1 MPLCHSQVNHFI
13 NMKVILTTNIKKLG
27 KIGDLVEVKDGYARN
42 FLLKNKKA
50 LVANK
55 KNTEYFEQQKSE
67 INKKNEIEKN
77 KANETFQILNNA
89 ELEVY
94 KEAMENGQLYGSI
107 NIKEIVTLIKEQ
119 KDLNISAE
127 KIETKGQLKN
137 TGISKVFVNLH
148 AEVIATI
155 NLNVKPKVE

>member
-1 MPLCHSQVNHFI
+1 MQ
-13 NMKVILTTNIKKLG
+13 VILLENIKKLG
-27 KIGDLVEVKDGYARN
+27 AIGEKVTVKDGYARN

-67 INKKNEIEKN
+67 INKKNEVEKN
-77 KANETFQILNNA
+77 KANEVFQVLNDA
-89 ELEVY
+89 ELEIY

-119 KDLNISAE
+119 KNLDISAE
-127 KIETKGQLKN
+127 KVETKGQLKN
-137 TGISKVFVNLH
+137 TGISKVFINLH

-155 NLNVKPKVE
+155 NLNIKPKVE

>member
-1 MPLCHSQVNHFI
+1 MQ
-13 NMKVILTTNIKKLG
+13 VILLENIKKLG
-27 KIGDLVEVKDGYARN
+27 AIGEKVTVKDGYARN

-67 INKKNEIEKN
+67 INKKNEVEKK
-77 KANETFQILNNA
+77 KANEVFQVLNNA

-119 KDLNISAE
+119 KNLDISAE

-137 TGISKVFVNLH
+137 TGISKVYINLH

>member
-1 MPLCHSQVNHFI
+1 MQ
-13 NMKVILTTNIKKLG
+13 VILLENIKKLG
-27 KIGDLVEVKDGYARN
+27 AIGEKVTVKDGYARN

-77 KANETFQILNNA
+77 KANETFQVLNNA
-89 ELEVY
+89 ELEIY

-119 KDLNISAE
+119 KDLDISAE

-137 TGISKVFVNLH
+137 TGISKVYINLH

>member
-1 MPLCHSQVNHFI
+1 MQ
-13 NMKVILTTNIKKLG
+13 VILLENIKKLG
-27 KIGDLVEVKDGYARN
+27 AIGEKVTVKDGYARN

-67 INKKNEIEKN
+67 INKKNEVEKN

-119 KDLNISAE
+119 KNLDISAE

-137 TGISKVFVNLH
+137 TDISKVYINLH

>member
-1 MPLCHSQVNHFI
+1 MQ
-13 NMKVILTTNIKKLG
+13 VILLENIKKLG
-27 KIGDLVEVKDGYARN
+27 AIGEKVTVEDGYARN

-67 INKKNEIEKN
+67 INKKNEVEKN
-77 KANETFQILNNA
+77 KANEVFQVLNNA
-89 ELEVY
+89 ELEIY

-119 KDLNISAE
+119 KNLDISAE
-127 KIETKGQLKN
+127 KVETKGQLKN
-137 TGISKVFVNLH
+137 TGISKVFINLH

>member
-1 MPLCHSQVNHFI
+1 M
-13 NMKVILTTNIKKLG
+13 
-27 KIGDLVEVKDGYARN
+27 EV
-42 FLLKNKKA
+42 F
-50 LVANK
+50 
-55 KNTEYFEQQKSE
+55 
-67 INKKNEIEKN
+67 
-77 KANETFQILNNA
+77 
-89 ELEVY
+89 

-119 KDLNISAE
+119 KNLDISAE

-137 TGISKVFVNLH
+137 TGISKVYINLH

>member
-1 MPLCHSQVNHFI
+1 MQ
-13 NMKVILTTNIKKLG
+13 VILLENIKKLG
-27 KIGDLVEVKDGYARN
+27 AIGEKVTVKDGYARN

-50 LVANK
+50 LVVNK

-77 KANETFQILNNA
+77 KANETFQVLNNA
-89 ELEVY
+89 ELEIY

-119 KDLNISAE
+119 KNLDISAE

-137 TGISKVFVNLH
+137 TGISKVYINLH

-155 NLNVKPKVE
+155 NLHVKPKVE

>member
-1 MPLCHSQVNHFI
+1 MQ
-13 NMKVILTTNIKKLG
+13 VILLENIKKHG
-27 KIGDLVEVKDGYARN
+27 AIGEKVTVKDGYARN

-67 INKKNEIEKN
+67 INRKNEVEKN

-89 ELEVY
+89 ELEVF

-119 KDLNISAE
+119 KNLDISAE
-127 KIETKGQLKN
+127 KIETKGQLKT
-137 TGISKVFVNLH
+137 TGISKVYINLH

>member
-1 MPLCHSQVNHFI
+1 MQ
-13 NMKVILTTNIKKLG
+13 VILLENIKKLG
-27 KIGDLVEVKDGYARN
+27 AIGEKVTVKDGYARN

-67 INKKNEIEKN
+67 INKKNEVEKN

-89 ELEVY
+89 ELEVF

-119 KDLNISAE
+119 KNLDISAE

-137 TGISKVFVNLH
+137 TGISKVYINLH

>member
-1 MPLCHSQVNHFI
+1 MQ
-13 NMKVILTTNIKKLG
+13 VILLENIKKLG
-27 KIGDLVEVKDGYARN
+27 AIGEKVTVKDGYARN

-67 INKKNEIEKN
+67 INKKNEVEKI

-119 KDLNISAE
+119 KNLDISAE

-137 TGISKVFVNLH
+137 TGISKVLINLH
-148 AEVIATI
+148 AEVIATV

>member
-1 MPLCHSQVNHFI
+1 MQ
-13 NMKVILTTNIKKLG
+13 VILLENIKKLG
-27 KIGDLVEVKDGYARN
+27 AIGEKVTVKDGYARN

-77 KANETFQILNNA
+77 KANETFQVLNNA
-89 ELEVY
+89 ELEIY

-119 KDLNISAE
+119 KNLDISAE

-137 TGISKVFVNLH
+137 TGISKVYINLH

-155 NLNVKPKVE
+155 NLHVKPKVE

>member
-1 MPLCHSQVNHFI
+1 MVI
-13 NMKVILTTNIKKLG
+13 NMQVILLENIKKLG
-27 KIGDLVEVKDGYARN
+27 AIGEKVTVKDGYARN

-77 KANETFQILNNA
+77 KANETFQVLNNA

-119 KDLNISAE
+119 KNLDISAE

-137 TGISKVFVNLH
+137 TGISKVLINLH

>member
-1 MPLCHSQVNHFI
+1 LVI
-13 NMKVILTTNIKKLG
+13 NMQVILLENIKKLG
-27 KIGDLVEVKDGYARN
+27 AIGEKVTVKDGYARN

-67 INKKNEIEKN
+67 INKKNEVEKN
-77 KANETFQILNNA
+77 KANEVFQVLNNA
-89 ELEVY
+89 ELEIY

-119 KDLNISAE
+119 KNLDISAE
-127 KIETKGQLKN
+127 KVETKGQLKN
-137 TGISKVFVNLH
+137 TGISKVFINLH

>member
-1 MPLCHSQVNHFI
+1 MQ
-13 NMKVILTTNIKKLG
+13 VILLENIKKLG
-27 KIGDLVEVKDGYARN
+27 AIGEKVTVKDGYARN

-67 INKKNEIEKN
+67 INRKNEVEKN

-89 ELEVY
+89 ELEVF

-119 KDLNISAE
+119 KNLDISAE
-127 KIETKGQLKN
+127 KIEIKGQLKN
-137 TGISKVFVNLH
+137 TGISKVYINLH
-148 AEVIATI
+148 AEVIATV

>member
-1 MPLCHSQVNHFI
+1 MQ
-13 NMKVILTTNIKKLG
+13 VILLENIKKLG
-27 KIGDLVEVKDGYARN
+27 AIGEKVTVKDGYARN

-67 INKKNEIEKN
+67 INKKNEVEKN
-77 KANETFQILNNA
+77 KANEVFQVLNNA
-89 ELEVY
+89 ELEIY

-107 NIKEIVTLIKEQ
+107 NMKEIVTLIKEQ
-119 KDLNISAE
+119 KNLDISAE
-127 KIETKGQLKN
+127 KVETKGQLKN
-137 TGISKVFVNLH
+137 TGISKVFINLH

>member
-1 MPLCHSQVNHFI
+1 MQ
-13 NMKVILTTNIKKLG
+13 VILLENIKKLG
-27 KIGDLVEVKDGYARN
+27 LIGEKVTVKDGYARN

-77 KANETFQILNNA
+77 KANEIFQILNNA
-89 ELEVY
+89 ELEIY

-119 KDLNISAE
+119 KNLDISAE

-137 TGISKVFVNLH
+137 TGISKVFINLH

>member
-1 MPLCHSQVNHFI
+1 MQ
-13 NMKVILTTNIKKLG
+13 VILLENIKKLG
-27 KIGDLVEVKDGYARN
+27 AIGEKVTVKDGYARN

-55 KNTEYFEQQKSE
+55 KNTEYFQQQKSE
-67 INKKNEIEKN
+67 INKKNEIEKD
-77 KANETFQILNNA
+77 KANETFQVLNNV
-89 ELEVY
+89 ELEIY

-119 KDLNISAE
+119 KNLDISAE
-127 KIETKGQLKN
+127 KVETKGQLKN
-137 TGISKVFVNLH
+137 TGISKVFINLH

>member
-1 MPLCHSQVNHFI
+1 MQ
-13 NMKVILTTNIKKLG
+13 VILLENIKKLG
-27 KIGDLVEVKDGYARN
+27 AIGEKVTVRSGYARN

-67 INKKNEIEKN
+67 INKKNEVEKN

-119 KDLNISAE
+119 KNLDISAE

-137 TGISKVFVNLH
+137 TGISKVYINLH

>member
-1 MPLCHSQVNHFI
+1 MQ
-13 NMKVILTTNIKKLG
+13 VILLENIKKLG
-27 KIGDLVEVKDGYARN
+27 AIGEKVTVKDGYARN

-119 KDLNISAE
+119 KDLDISAE

-137 TGISKVFVNLH
+137 TGISKVLINLH

>member
-1 MPLCHSQVNHFI
+1 MQ
-13 NMKVILTTNIKKLG
+13 VILLENIKKLG
-27 KIGDLVEVKDGYARN
+27 AIGEKVTVKDGYARN

-77 KANETFQILNNA
+77 KANETFQILNNV
-89 ELEVY
+89 ELEIY

-119 KDLNISAE
+119 KNLDISAE

-137 TGISKVFVNLH
+137 TGISKVYINLH

>member
-1 MPLCHSQVNHFI
+1 MQ
-13 NMKVILTTNIKKLG
+13 VILLENIKKLG
-27 KIGDLVEVKDGYARN
+27 AIGEKVTVKDGYARN

-89 ELEVY
+89 ELEVF

-119 KDLNISAE
+119 KDLDISAE
-127 KIETKGQLKN
+127 KIETRGQLKN
-137 TGISKVFVNLH
+137 AGISKVYINLH

>member
-1 MPLCHSQVNHFI
+1 MQ
-13 NMKVILTTNIKKLG
+13 VILLENIKKLG
-27 KIGDLVEVKDGYARN
+27 AIGEKVTVKDGYARN

-77 KANETFQILNNA
+77 KANELFQVLNNA
-89 ELEVY
+89 ELEIY

-119 KDLNISAE
+119 KNLDISAE
-127 KIETKGQLKN
+127 KVETKGQLKN
-137 TGISKVFVNLH
+137 TGISKVFINLH